1 MIRYRMLRFLLS
13 LQSQAS
19 LTSCINAVMLFLSS
33 AQADDRVRV
42 EKRDSAQFEFASA
55 MNTVTEFYCHTQEKG
70 VFVCDV
76 ACVFSFQSFTLLLP
90 LVM

>member
-1 MIRYRMLRFLLS
+1 MLLP
-13 LQSQAS
+13 
-19 LTSCINAVMLFLSS
+19 SS

-70 VFVCDV
+70 VFVCATV
-76 ACVFSFQSFTLLLP
+76 RLFSFQSFALYSLQ
-90 LVM
+90 LVIYSH